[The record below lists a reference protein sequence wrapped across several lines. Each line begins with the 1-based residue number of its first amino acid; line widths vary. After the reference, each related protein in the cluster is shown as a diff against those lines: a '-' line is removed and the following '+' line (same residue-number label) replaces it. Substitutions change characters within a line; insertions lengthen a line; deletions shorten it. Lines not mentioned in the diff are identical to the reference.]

1 MDTTT
6 LLIIIV
12 VILSIWWRLVRPR
25 PLVLSNF
32 ASRSVQCPQANY
44 PPIAGATEELKS
56 RIREGNLGQRRKA
69 FLQEI
74 LRRRDEVKTA
84 GRSRLYAWLA
94 AAIGVVGIG
103 IVALTRRK

>member
-1 MDTTT
+1 VSASQLPPD
-6 LLIIIV
+6 
-12 VILSIWWRLVRPR
+12 
-25 PLVLSNF
+25 
-32 ASRSVQCPQANY
+32 SRSDR
-44 PPIAGATEELKS
+44 ELKS

-94 AAIGVVGIG
+94 AT
-103 IVALTRRK
+103 IVCSVLVLSR